1 MGRSSSAVSLSPF
14 INACAAVR
22 ARAVGAA
29 LAALVA
35 TTPVLAQEIYAYPTK
50 GQSAEQ
56 QKQDRYECHVWASEQ
71 SGYDPTKP
79 APAAAAPPPPPAP
92 PPPQGGAVRGAARG
106 AAVGAVGGAIAG
118 DAGQGAAIGAAS
130 GALIGGM
137 RRRDQQRQYS
147 AAQQQHQEAVAA
159 SQSSANAGASNAYR
173 RAMGACLQGRG
184 YTVS

>member
-1 MGRSSSAVSLSPF
+1 MCRSSSATSLLPF
-14 INACAAVR
+14 KIARCAALSR
-22 ARAVGAA
+22 AAITMLAVAIAA
-29 LAALVA
+29 
-35 TTPVLAQEIYAYPTK
+35 TPAGAQEIFAYPTK

-56 QKQDRYECHVWASEQ
+56 QKQDRYECHVWASGQ
-71 SGYDPTKP
+71 TGYDPSNP
-79 APAAAAPPPPPAP
+79 APAAAAAPPPPPP

-137 RRRDQQRQYS
+137 RRRDQQRQYA
-147 AAQQQHQEAVAA
+147 AAQQQHQAAAAA
-159 SQSSANAGASNAYR
+159 SQSSANAGAADAYR
-173 RAMGACLQGRG
+173 RAVGACLQGRG